1 MNILVLSSNY
11 PANDLP
17 KETTPVVHYFV
28 REWQKRNEKIIVI
41 HNQTVFPKP
50 IYKILKIFKRR
61 LASKV
66 GYMFATSYPKEICYS
81 LDNVTVYRR
90 NIFKLFPHC
99 PFFNFAYKKQLHKID
114 QIIHEN
120 NFTPDVIVAHWI
132 TPQLFLLYKL
142 KQKYPKAKVT
152 LAIHEE
158 LPVLERDYGKR
169 GLLYLN
175 SVDKLSFR
183 SLRIKD
189 VFLQKYHTSLPI
201 FMCYSGVPKHYL
213 VNTHSKCIPTVMLKF
228 TFVGTLINRKY
239 PEAIIHALNNYDNR
253 NYTIN
258 YVGEGELDGYLKQL
272 AEKYDMS
279 DHINF
284 LGRLPRE
291 QVMEILKDTDCFVMI
306 SKFETFGLVY
316 LEAMANGCI
325 TIASRDEGIDGI
337 IKDGVNGFL
346 CEAGNWLEL
355 RKIINH
361 INMLSDVEKQLI
373 SMNARKTAYKMT
385 DSNVANTYYHFIN
398 Q

>member
-1 MNILVLSSNY
+1 
-11 PANDLP
+11 
-17 KETTPVVHYFV
+17 
-28 REWQKRNEKIIVI
+28 
-41 HNQTVFPKP
+41 
-50 IYKILKIFKRR
+50 
-61 LASKV
+61 
-66 GYMFATSYPKEICYS
+66 
-81 LDNVTVYRR
+81 
-90 NIFKLFPHC
+90 
-99 PFFNFAYKKQLHKID
+99 
-114 QIIHEN
+114 
-120 NFTPDVIVAHWI
+120 
-132 TPQLFLLYKL
+132 
-142 KQKYPKAKVT
+142 
-152 LAIHEE
+152 
-158 LPVLERDYGKR
+158 
-169 GLLYLN
+169 
-175 SVDKLSFR
+175 
-183 SLRIKD
+183 
-189 VFLQKYHTSLPI
+189 
-201 FMCYSGVPKHYL
+201 
-213 VNTHSKCIPTVMLKF
+213 MLKF